1 MIRTERINIIASKY
15 APNPLEV
22 SYWID
27 LTADNAGGTIKTYNG
42 TEWKIISAKG
52 SGGSTG
58 GGSDESEHVQEIIKT
73 VGLSYNSNTDT
84 ITLPSLSSNEYF
96 KGSSLVNA
104 IVAGDAAIKIEFD
117 TVNSSIMSVSTNLLT
132 EISKVDG
139 KVSSLTTQVSNIDT
153 TVGTL
158 QSDVTTAKS
167 DIAQTKTDL
176 SVVSGKVDQLVDGG
190 ESAASVSVKLND
202 FIATK
207 GQAEGLATLNEAGK
221 IPESQLPSYVD
232 DVVEAA
238 NQAALPTTGESGKI
252 YVTTDTNLTYR
263 WSGTGY
269 VEISPSIAL
278 GETAST
284 AYAGDKGKTVT
295 DALAAHKADTSNPHS
310 VTKTQVG
317 LSNVDNTSDA
327 NKPVSTA
334 QATAIADAKSA
345 GTTAQTSI
353 ANHIADKANPHTVT
367 KAQVGLG
374 NVDNT
379 SDLNKPVSTATQ
391 SAINT
396 KATEITESVNTLIS
410 GKVSGTGITSIQV
423 VESLPETPVDTVL
436 YIVASDGGL
445 LG

>member
-1 MIRTERINIIASKY
+1 MIRTEKINIIASKY

-27 LTADNAGGTIKTYNG
+27 LTADSTGGTIKNYSG

-58 GGSDESEHVQEIIKT
+58 GSSDESEHVQEIIKT
-73 VGLSYNSNTDT
+73 VGLSYNSSTDT

-104 IVAGDAAIKIEFD
+104 VVAGDAAVKIEFD
-117 TVNSSIMSVSTNLLT
+117 SVNSSITSVSTNLLT
-132 EISKVDG
+132 EIGKVDG
-139 KVSSLTTQVSNIDT
+139 KVSSLTTQVSNLDT
-153 TVGTL
+153 TVGTI
-158 QSDVTTAKS
+158 QTDMTTAKS

-190 ESAASVSVKLND
+190 ESAAAVSVKLND

-238 NQAALPTTGESGKI
+238 TQSALPTTGESGKI
-252 YVTTDTNLTYR
+252 YVATDTNLTYR

-310 VTKTQVG
+310 VTKIQVG

-327 NKPVSTA
+327 NKPVSNA

-353 ANHIADKANPHTVT
+353 ANHIADKANPHSVT

-396 KATEITESVNTLIS
+396 KATEITESVNTLLS

-423 VESLPETPVDTVL
+423 VESLPETPADTVL
-436 YIVASDGGL
+436 YIVASDGGML
-445 LG
+445 S

>member
-1 MIRTERINIIASKY
+1 MIRTEKINIIASKY

-27 LTADNAGGTIKTYNG
+27 LTADSAGGTIKTYNG

-52 SGGSTG
+52 SGDSTG
-58 GGSDESEHVQEIIKT
+58 GSSDESEHVQEIIKT
-73 VGLSYNSNTDT
+73 VGLSYNSSTDT

-104 IVAGDAAIKIEFD
+104 VSAGDAAVKVEFD
-117 TVNSSIMSVSTNLLT
+117 SVTNSITSVSTNLLT
-132 EISKVDG
+132 EIGKVDG
-139 KVSSLTTQVSNIDT
+139 KVSSLTTQVSNLDT
-153 TVGTL
+153 TVGTI

-190 ESAASVSVKLND
+190 ESAAAVSVKLND

-238 NQAALPTTGESGKI
+238 SESALPAAGESGKI
-252 YVTTDTNLTYR
+252 YVATDTNLTYR

-310 VTKTQVG
+310 VTKIQVG

-327 NKPVSTA
+327 NKPVSNA

-345 GTTAQTSI
+345 GTTAQTYI
-353 ANHIADKANPHTVT
+353 ANHIADKTNPHSVT

-379 SDLNKPVSTATQ
+379 SDLSKPVSTATQ

-396 KATEITESVNTLIS
+396 KATDIIESVNTLLLD
-410 GKVSGTGITSIQV
+410 KVSGIGITSIQV
-423 VESLPETPVDTVL
+423 VESLPESPSGSVL
-436 YIVASDGGL
+436 YIVTGDGGVL
-445 LG
+445 S

>member
-1 MIRTERINIIASKY
+1 M
-15 APNPLEV
+15 
-22 SYWID
+22 
-27 LTADNAGGTIKTYNG
+27 
-42 TEWKIISAKG
+42 
-52 SGGSTG
+52 
-58 GGSDESEHVQEIIKT
+58 
-73 VGLSYNSNTDT
+73 
-84 ITLPSLSSNEYF
+84 
-96 KGSSLVNA
+96 
-104 IVAGDAAIKIEFD
+104 
-117 TVNSSIMSVSTNLLT
+117 
-132 EISKVDG
+132 
-139 KVSSLTTQVSNIDT
+139 
-153 TVGTL
+153 
-158 QSDVTTAKS
+158 
-167 DIAQTKTDL
+167 

-190 ESAASVSVKLND
+190 ESAAAVSVKLNN

-207 GQAEGLATLNEAGK
+207 GQADGLATLNEAGK

-238 NQAALPTTGESGKI
+238 TQSALPTTGESGKI
-252 YVTTDTNLTYR
+252 YVATDTNLTYR

-310 VTKTQVG
+310 VTKIQVG

-327 NKPVSTA
+327 NKPVSNA

-353 ANHIADKANPHTVT
+353 ANHIADKANPHSVT

-396 KATEITESVNTLIS
+396 KATEITESVNTLLS

-423 VESLPETPVDTVL
+423 VESLPETPADTVL
-436 YIVASDGGL
+436 YIVASDGGML
-445 LG
+445 S

>member
-1 MIRTERINIIASKY
+1 MIRSEKINIIASKY

-22 SYWID
+22 AYWID
-27 LTADNAGGTIKTYNG
+27 LMADNTGGSIKVYNG
-42 TEWKIISAKG
+42 TEWKSISNKG
-52 SGGSTG
+52 GGGSST
-58 GGSDESEHVQEIIKT
+58 GSDESEHVQEIIKT
-73 VGLSYNSNTDT
+73 VGLTYNEGSDT
-84 ITLPSLSSNEYF
+84 ITLRSLSDNNYF
-96 KGSSLVNA
+96 TGNSIVNA
-104 IVAGDAAIKIEFD
+104 VIAGDAAVKVQID
-117 TVNSSIMSVSTNLLT
+117 SLTGSITDVS
-132 EISKVDG
+132 
-139 KVSSLTTQVSNIDT
+139 SSLTSQINTTNGTVSTLST
-153 TVGTL
+153 TVGTI
-158 QSDVTTAKS
+158 QSDLTTAKS

-176 SVVSGKVDQLVDGG
+176 SVLSGKVDQLTDSG

-207 GQAEGLATLNEAGK
+207 GQPEGLATLSAAGK
-221 IPESQLPSYVD
+221 IPEDQLPSYVD

-238 NQAALPTTGESGKI
+238 SKSALPTTGESGKI

-263 WSGTGY
+263 WSGSAY

-284 AYAGDKGKTVT
+284 AYAGSKGKAVT
-295 DALAAHKADTSNPHS
+295 DALNAHTADTSNPHS
-310 VTKTQVG
+310 VTKAQVG
-317 LSNVDNTSDA
+317 LSNVNNTSDA

-353 ANHIADKANPHTVT
+353 ANHIADKANPHAVT

-379 SDLNKPVSTATQ
+379 SDAAKPISTATQ
-391 SAINT
+391 SALDSINT
-396 KATEITESVNTLIS
+396 TLS
-410 GKVSGTGITSIQV
+410 SKLSGTGITEIKV

-436 YIVASDGGL
+436 YIIASDGGL
-445 LG
+445 L

>member
-1 MIRTERINIIASKY
+1 MIRTEKINIIASKY

-27 LTADNAGGTIKTYNG
+27 LTADSTGGTIKNYNG

-73 VGLSYNSNTDT
+73 VGLSYNSSTDT

-104 IVAGDAAIKIEFD
+104 VVAGDAAVKLQID
-117 TVNSSIMSVSTNLLT
+117 TLTGNITNVETTLGGRITTLSNTVSTL
-132 EISKVDG
+132 SGAVD
-139 KVSSLTTQVSNIDT
+139 TI
-153 TVGTL
+153 

-190 ESAASVSVKLND
+190 ESAAAVSVKLND

-238 NQAALPTTGESGKI
+238 TQSALPTTGESGKI

-295 DALAAHKADTSNPHS
+295 DALTAHKADTSNPHS
-310 VTKTQVG
+310 VTKIQVG

-327 NKPVSTA
+327 NKPVSNA

-353 ANHIADKANPHTVT
+353 ANHIADKANPHLVN
-367 KAQVGLG
+367 KVQVGLG

-396 KATEITESVNTLIS
+396 KATEITESVNTLLS

-423 VESLPETPVDTVL
+423 VESLPETPADTVL
-436 YIVASDGGL
+436 YIVASDGGVL
-445 LG
+445 S

>member
-22 SYWID
+22 SYWVD
-27 LTADNAGGTIKTYNG
+27 LATDSAGGTIKTYNG

-52 SGGSTG
+52 SGGST

-104 IVAGDAAIKIEFD
+104 VIVGDAAVKIEFD
-117 TVNSSIMSVSTNLLT
+117 TVNNSITSVSTNLLT
-132 EISKVDG
+132 EIGKVDG
-139 KVSSLTTQVSNIDT
+139 KVTSLTTQVSNLDT
-153 TVGTL
+153 TVGTI

-190 ESAASVSVKLND
+190 ESAAAVSVKLND

-238 NQAALPTTGESGKI
+238 SKAALPTPGESGKI

-317 LSNVDNTSDA
+317 LSNVDNTSDT

-334 QATAIADAKSA
+334 QAAAIADAKSA

-353 ANHIADKANPHTVT
+353 ANHIADKANPHSVT

-391 SAINT
+391 SAINA

-423 VESLPETPVDTVL
+423 VESLPETTVDTVL
-436 YIVASDGGL
+436 YIVATSGGGL
-445 LG
+445 LD

>member
-1 MIRTERINIIASKY
+1 MIRTEKINIIASKY

-27 LTADNAGGTIKTYNG
+27 LTADSTGGTIKNYNG

-84 ITLPSLSSNEYF
+84 ITLPSLSNNEYF

-104 IVAGDAAIKIEFD
+104 VIAGDAAVKVEFD
-117 TVNSSIMSVSTNLLT
+117 SVTNSITSVSTNLLT
-132 EISKVDG
+132 EIGKVDG
-139 KVSSLTTQVSNIDT
+139 KVSSLTTQVSNLDT
-153 TVGTL
+153 TVGTI

-190 ESAASVSVKLND
+190 ESAAAVSVKLNN

-207 GQAEGLATLNEAGK
+207 GQADGLATLNEAGK

-238 NQAALPTTGESGKI
+238 TQSALPTTGESGKI
-252 YVTTDTNLTYR
+252 YVATDTNLTYR

-278 GETAST
+278 GETDST

-295 DALAAHKADTSNPHS
+295 DALAAHKADTSNPHN
-310 VTKTQVG
+310 VTKIQVG

-327 NKPVSTA
+327 NKPVSNA

-353 ANHIADKANPHTVT
+353 ANHIADEANPHSVT

-374 NVDNT
+374 NVDDT

-396 KATEITESVNTLIS
+396 KATEITESVNTLLS

-423 VESLPETPVDTVL
+423 VESLPETPADTVL
-436 YIVASDGGL
+436 YIVASDGGML
-445 LG
+445 S

>member
-27 LTADNAGGTIKTYNG
+27 LTADSAGGTIKTYNG

-52 SGGSTG
+52 SGGST

-104 IVAGDAAIKIEFD
+104 VVAGDAAIKIEFD
-117 TVNSSIMSVSTNLLT
+117 TVNNSITSVSTNLLT
-132 EISKVDG
+132 EINKVDG
-139 KVSSLTTQVSNIDT
+139 KISSLTTQVSGLNT

-176 SVVSGKVDQLVDGG
+176 QVVSGKVDQLVDGG
-190 ESAASVSVKLND
+190 ESAAAVSVRLND

-238 NQAALPTTGESGKI
+238 NQVALPTTGESGKI

-295 DALAAHKADTSNPHS
+295 DALAAHKADTSNPHD
-310 VTKTQVG
+310 VNKTQVG

-353 ANHIADKANPHTVT
+353 ANHIADKVNPHSVN
-367 KAQVGLG
+367 KEQVGLG

-379 SDLNKPVSTATQ
+379 SDLSKPVSTATQ

-396 KATEITESVNTLIS
+396 KATEITESVNTLLS

-423 VESLPETPVDTVL
+423 VESLPGTPVDTVL
-436 YIVASDGGL
+436 YIVASEGGV

>member
-1 MIRTERINIIASKY
+1 MIRTEKINIIASKY

-52 SGGSTG
+52 SGSSTG

-73 VGLSYNSNTDT
+73 VGLSYNSSTDT
-84 ITLPSLSSNEYF
+84 ITLPSLSSNECF
-96 KGSSLVNA
+96 KGSSLVSA
-104 IVAGDAAIKIEFD
+104 IMNGDAAVKLQID
-117 TVNSSIMSVSTNLLT
+117 TLTGNITNVETTLGGRITTLSSTVSTL
-132 EISKVDG
+132 SGAVD
-139 KVSSLTTQVSNIDT
+139 TI
-153 TVGTL
+153 

-190 ESAASVSVKLND
+190 ESAAAVSVKLNN

-207 GQAEGLATLNEAGK
+207 GQADGLATLNEAGK

-238 NQAALPTTGESGKI
+238 TQSALPTTGESGKI
-252 YVTTDTNLTYR
+252 YVATDTNLTYR

-310 VTKTQVG
+310 VTKIQVG

-327 NKPVSTA
+327 NKPVSNA

-353 ANHIADKANPHTVT
+353 ANHIADKANPHSVT

-396 KATEITESVNTLIS
+396 KATEITESVNTLLS

-423 VESLPETPVDTVL
+423 VESLPETPADTVL
-436 YIVASDGGL
+436 YIVASDGGML
-445 LG
+445 S

>member
-1 MIRTERINIIASKY
+1 MIRTEKINMIASKY

-27 LTADNAGGTIKTYNG
+27 LTADSTGGTIKNYNG

-73 VGLSYNSNTDT
+73 VGLSYNSSTDT

-104 IVAGDAAIKIEFD
+104 VVAGDAAVKLQID
-117 TVNSSIMSVSTNLLT
+117 TLTGNITNVETTLGGRITTLSNTVSTL
-132 EISKVDG
+132 SGAVD
-139 KVSSLTTQVSNIDT
+139 TI
-153 TVGTL
+153 

-190 ESAASVSVKLND
+190 ESAAAVSVKLND

-238 NQAALPTTGESGKI
+238 AQSALPTTGESGKI

-295 DALAAHKADTSNPHS
+295 DALTAHKADTSNPHS
-310 VTKTQVG
+310 VTKIQVG

-327 NKPVSTA
+327 NKPVSNA

-353 ANHIADKANPHTVT
+353 ANHIADKANPHLVN
-367 KAQVGLG
+367 KVQVGLG

-396 KATEITESVNTLIS
+396 KATEITESVNTLLS

-423 VESLPETPVDTVL
+423 VESLPETPADTVL
-436 YIVASDGGL
+436 YIVASDGGVL
-445 LG
+445 S

>member
-1 MIRTERINIIASKY
+1 MIRTEKINIIASKY

-27 LTADNAGGTIKTYNG
+27 LTADSAGGTIKTYNG

-52 SGGSTG
+52 SGDSTG
-58 GGSDESEHVQEIIKT
+58 GSSDESEHVQEIIKT
-73 VGLSYNSNTDT
+73 VGLSYNSSTDT

-104 IVAGDAAIKIEFD
+104 VSAGDAAVKVEFD
-117 TVNSSIMSVSTNLLT
+117 SVTNSITSVSTNLLT
-132 EISKVDG
+132 EIGKVDG
-139 KVSSLTTQVSNIDT
+139 KVSSLTTQVSNLDT
-153 TVGTL
+153 TVGTI

-190 ESAASVSVKLND
+190 ESAAAVSVRLND

-238 NQAALPTTGESGKI
+238 SESALPAAGESGKI
-252 YVTTDTNLTYR
+252 YVATDTNLTYR

-310 VTKTQVG
+310 VTKIQVG

-327 NKPVSTA
+327 NKPVSNA
-334 QATAIADAKSA
+334 QAAAIADAKSA

-353 ANHIADKANPHTVT
+353 ANHIADKTNPHSVT

-379 SDLNKPVSTATQ
+379 SDLSKPVSTATQ

-396 KATEITESVNTLIS
+396 KATDIIESVNTLLLD
-410 GKVSGTGITSIQV
+410 KVSGIGITSIQV
-423 VESLPETPVDTVL
+423 VESLPEPPSDSVL
-436 YIVASDGGL
+436 YIVISDGGVL
-445 LG
+445 S

>member
-1 MIRTERINIIASKY
+1 MIRTEKINIIASKY

-52 SGGSTG
+52 SGSSTG

-73 VGLSYNSNTDT
+73 VGLSYNSSTDT
-84 ITLPSLSSNEYF
+84 ITLPSLSSNECF
-96 KGSSLVNA
+96 KGSSLVSA
-104 IVAGDAAIKIEFD
+104 IMNGDAAVKLQID
-117 TVNSSIMSVSTNLLT
+117 TLTGNITNVETTLGGRITTLSSTVSTL
-132 EISKVDG
+132 SGAVD
-139 KVSSLTTQVSNIDT
+139 TI
-153 TVGTL
+153 

-190 ESAASVSVKLND
+190 ESAAAVSVKLNN
-202 FIATK
+202 FITTK
-207 GQAEGLATLNEAGK
+207 GQADGLATLNEAGK

-238 NQAALPTTGESGKI
+238 TQSALPTTGESGKI
-252 YVTTDTNLTYR
+252 YVATDTNLTYR

-310 VTKTQVG
+310 VTKIQVG

-327 NKPVSTA
+327 NKPVSNA

-353 ANHIADKANPHTVT
+353 ANHIADKANPHSVT

-396 KATEITESVNTLIS
+396 KATEITESVNTLLS

-423 VESLPETPVDTVL
+423 VESLPETPADTVL
-436 YIVASDGGL
+436 YIVASDGGML
-445 LG
+445 S

>member
-1 MIRTERINIIASKY
+1 MIRTEKINIIASKY

-27 LTADNAGGTIKTYNG
+27 LTADSTGGTIKNYNG

-73 VGLSYNSNTDT
+73 VGLSYNSSTDT

-104 IVAGDAAIKIEFD
+104 VVAGDAAVKLQID
-117 TVNSSIMSVSTNLLT
+117 TLTGNITNVETTLGGRITTLSNTVSTL
-132 EISKVDG
+132 SGAVD
-139 KVSSLTTQVSNIDT
+139 TI
-153 TVGTL
+153 

-190 ESAASVSVKLND
+190 ESAAAVSVKLND

-207 GQAEGLATLNEAGK
+207 GHAEGLATLNEAGK

-238 NQAALPTTGESGKI
+238 TQSALPTTGESGKI

-295 DALAAHKADTSNPHS
+295 DALTAHKADTSNPHS
-310 VTKTQVG
+310 VTKIQVG

-327 NKPVSTA
+327 NKPVSNA

-353 ANHIADKANPHTVT
+353 ANHIADKANPHLVN
-367 KAQVGLG
+367 KVQVGLG

-396 KATEITESVNTLIS
+396 KATEITESVNTLLS

-423 VESLPETPVDTVL
+423 VESLPETPADTVL
-436 YIVASDGGL
+436 YIVASDGGVL
-445 LG
+445 S

>member
-1 MIRTERINIIASKY
+1 MIRTEKINIIASKY

-42 TEWKIISAKG
+42 TEWKIISAEDSG
-52 SGGSTG
+52 SSTG

-73 VGLSYNSNTDT
+73 VGLSYNSSTDT
-84 ITLPSLSSNEYF
+84 ITLPSLSSNKCF
-96 KGSSLVNA
+96 KGSSLVSA
-104 IVAGDAAIKIEFD
+104 IMNGDAAVKLQID
-117 TVNSSIMSVSTNLLT
+117 TLTGNITNVETTLGGRITTLSSTVSTL
-132 EISKVDG
+132 SGAVD
-139 KVSSLTTQVSNIDT
+139 TI
-153 TVGTL
+153 

-190 ESAASVSVKLND
+190 ESATAVSVKLNN

-207 GQAEGLATLNEAGK
+207 GQADGLATLNEAGK

-238 NQAALPTTGESGKI
+238 TQSALPTTGESGKI
-252 YVTTDTNLTYR
+252 YVATDTNLTYR

-310 VTKTQVG
+310 VTKIQVG

-327 NKPVSTA
+327 NKPVSNA
-334 QATAIADAKSA
+334 QATAIANAKSA

-353 ANHIADKANPHTVT
+353 ANHIADKANPHSVT

-396 KATEITESVNTLIS
+396 KATEITKSVNTLLS

-423 VESLPETPVDTVL
+423 VESLPETPADTVL
-436 YIVASDGGL
+436 YIVASDGGML
-445 LG
+445 S